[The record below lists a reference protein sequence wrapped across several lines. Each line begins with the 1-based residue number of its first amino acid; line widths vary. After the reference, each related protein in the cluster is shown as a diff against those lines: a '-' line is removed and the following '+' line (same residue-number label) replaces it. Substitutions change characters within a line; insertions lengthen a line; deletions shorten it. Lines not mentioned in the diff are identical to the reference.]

1 MTGLKAAADRHPSTA
16 LNRLKRTLLALPDTG
31 PKGFEG
37 LIGALLGAVSHASFR
52 LAASGSQD
60 GQDGRGDGPAGA
72 ISFEAKLYG
81 SKLTKAVINNKAT
94 EILASPAPPDVW
106 VLAATV
112 GVTTQII
119 GTLSAAFTRTET
131 SLVVLDWPDND
142 PLPPLAL
149 LCAIAREPLVN
160 FLRLQL
166 KKSSNIDQIKKDL
179 AGLADVPGFAE
190 RAAEMRAM
198 LSSPMLGA
206 PLALDANR
214 AMFRTVFS
222 HVDRARHRFGQPLAP
237 AASFALSPVDRP
249 GRATLDEI
257 FRTPPETEL
266 VVIIG
271 DQGCGKSW
279 SVAQAWLAQ
288 ADPPL
293 MIFLTAS
300 EAVAAQPSAPQS
312 LIARCLVEQSGGVVT
327 DEALR
332 RWERRLSQWACHHA
346 TSPRLVVVIDGLNE
360 RARTDWAPWLSR
372 LTLYLASISGRVI
385 ATSRARYFQRIED
398 RLSVPYRKIPIGDF
412 SDGELDEVLARHN
425 ICATQI
431 ASRVR
436 PSLRN
441 PRILGIALDL
451 LSDEQIRTAEELSI
465 ERLLFEH
472 LRRNQSEQD
481 TGHAPFKYTR
491 LLGEHARLIRERIE
505 SQVAQDRLIF
515 DSYDHKD
522 APHYDLPR
530 DLLPVVEERF
540 FEALSDDQSLYRL
553 TDDGLVFAL
562 GIATIRELQAAERN
576 GRPVAER
583 LADIIEPV
591 AALDKVTDVLF
602 AAALLAS
609 VDRQISDSIG
619 GALVSCHAT
628 QQNADEETYPA
639 YCGIVRNRPGAAL
652 DALFSLDTTTRH
664 AQHKDWLIMALRQA
678 RDDKYAWPEIAG
690 RADQWLRLYSLNPAH
705 GPLPGDDDAA
715 KRAKALEDTQK
726 KIATRLVDLSPCER
740 ALVDE
745 KLVRD
750 DNINSVS
757 LSEDAFLIIAG
768 RPLAPFAEALM
779 CWAFARA
786 LNSCHRVPWDDYRFV
801 VQHNWIDW
809 FKTRDA
815 LLAAGAC
822 FARDGASRTARWA
835 LVTILRATG
844 HAEDGDRAE
853 ALAETLIEDWQRFKG
868 WRRIEDYCATD
879 PCDPGSDFPENIE
892 ETAQRYAALSPT
904 ELMVNRGYTEKE
916 HFLQDAAPGLAR
928 FSPECAVKLTRA
940 ISAELIKRPS
950 EVVILAT
957 NWLSST
963 AVLLDP
969 TTINASL
976 KRAAELSHP
985 MGPISGKANNDWV
998 VSQYLLLATLPHLD
1012 GDAQTA
1018 VIRGLPEHGPPL
1030 LQLRH
1035 VFRPASPTMQ
1045 EALIDHAVQS
1055 QEEHRLL
1062 TTLAFVHWSGSH
1074 LSSSVLDQIRHLTT
1088 HFKPSVRGLAMQIS
1102 AKWPDR
1108 AHLAN
1113 FVASGWTA
1121 TKLDPRE
1128 DFLERWHGS
1137 SMILAAAELGLLS
1150 PPEAIA
1156 RIIPGRYD
1164 DAVRRLGKQYVGKS
1178 LATLLSNAVACALEV
1193 TLPFNPPR
1201 VSHNNEGHT
1210 DDAPLFSLEDDN
1222 EILSVEERFKRLNE
1236 SGEEFLARQQ
1246 RGWDRFRAFQSAI
1259 TAASAELI
1267 LSDIGSSALAAVAE
1281 CAPSAVN
1288 AIAQQILN
1296 LKPTE
1301 FPRIVNLSLRFARIL
1316 SSSDPETAVALFRA
1330 SEGHEGF
1337 IRITRT
1343 SGKIPLRTWE
1353 AWHSAPSETMQR
1365 YWKER
1370 LNEAATD
1377 HDLACEV
1384 LAASYAGK
1392 QAFLEVEAER
1402 AMATEHPVAMARA
1415 LMILGYCD
1423 ESTVAASIIP
1433 RFAGRA
1439 GLVGKAAKA
1448 AQYAYERNVWSRVWF
1463 DRLAMSDDPVN
1474 FWRYATLLAKIVDAR
1489 VGLWSS
1495 RPAAEGLLGRFA
1507 WSLDKPMRS
1516 RIEDWKKKRSD
1527 KLFGADRPN
1536 GIYLTRHPDVRF
1548 ETLN

>member
-1 MTGLKAAADRHPSTA
+1 MV
-16 LNRLKRTLLALPDTG
+16 
-31 PKGFEG
+31 
-37 LIGALLGAVSHASFR
+37 GALLGTTSHASFR

-60 GQDGRGDGPAGA
+60 GQDGRGDGPVGA

-81 SKLTKAVINNKAT
+81 SKLTKAVVNNKAT
-94 EILASPAPPDVW
+94 EIIASPAPPDLW

-112 GVTTQII
+112 SVTTQII
-119 GTLSAAFTRTET
+119 DTLRAAFARTET
-131 SLVVLDWPDND
+131 SLLVLDWPDND

-149 LCAIAREPLVN
+149 LCAIARETLVE
-160 FLRLQL
+160 FFRRHLS
-166 KKSSNIDQIKKDL
+166 KSLDLEQIENDL
-179 AGLADVPGFAE
+179 AGLAGVPGFTE

-198 LSSPMLGA
+198 LASPLLGA
-206 PLALDANR
+206 PLALNANR
-214 AMFRTVFS
+214 AAFRTVFA
-222 HVDRARHRFGQPLAP
+222 HADQARHRFGQPLAP
-237 AASFALSPVDRP
+237 AATFALLPVDRP
-249 GRATLDEI
+249 SRATIDET
-257 FRTPPETEL
+257 FRAPTESEL
-266 VVIIG
+266 IVVIG

-288 ADPPL
+288 TDPPF

-300 EAVAAQPSAPQS
+300 EAAVAQPSAPQS
-312 LIARCLVEQSGGVVT
+312 LIARYLVEQSGGVVT

-332 RWERRLSQWACHHA
+332 RWERRLSQWACHRA

-398 RLSVPYRKIPIGDF
+398 RLSVPYRKVPIGDF
-412 SDGELDEVLARHN
+412 SDAELDGVLARHH
-425 ICATQI
+425 ISAAQI

-451 LSDEQIRTAEELSI
+451 LSEEQIRTAEELSI

-472 LRRNQSEQD
+472 LRRHQSEQD
-481 TGHAPFKYTR
+481 TSNAPFKFTR

-505 SQVAQDRLIF
+505 TQVAQDRLIF

-628 QQNADEETYPA
+628 QQNADEETFPA

-652 DALFSLDTTTRH
+652 NALFILDTTTRH

-678 RDDKYAWPEIAG
+678 RDDKDAWSVIAG
-690 RADQWLRLYSLNPAH
+690 RVDQWLRLYSLNPAH
-705 GPLPGDDDAA
+705 GPLPGDDNAA

-726 KIATRLVDLSPCER
+726 KIATRLADLSPCER

-745 KLVRD
+745 KLLRD
-750 DNINSVS
+750 DNIYSVS

-768 RPLAPFAEALM
+768 MALVPFAEALM

-801 VQHNWIDW
+801 VQHNWVDW
-809 FKTRDA
+809 FETRDA

-822 FARDGASRTARWA
+822 FARAEASHTARWA

-844 HAEDGDRAE
+844 NVEDGDRAE
-853 ALAETLIEDWQRFKG
+853 ALTETLIEEWQRFKG
-868 WRRIEDYCATD
+868 WRLVEDYCATD
-879 PCDPGSDFPENIE
+879 PCDPASDYPANIE
-892 ETAQRYAALSPT
+892 GTAQNYAALLPA
-904 ELMVNRGYTEKE
+904 ELMVNRGLTQKD
-916 HFLQDAAPGLAR
+916 HFLQNAAPGLAR
-928 FSPECAVKLTRA
+928 FAPESAVRLTRA
-940 ISAELIKRPS
+940 ISADLLNRPS
-950 EVVILAT
+950 DVLICTT
-957 NWLSST
+957 NWLYSS
-963 AVLLDP
+963 AVLLESS
-969 TTINASL
+969 TVEATL
-976 KRAAELSHP
+976 KRAADFSRPFEP
-985 MGPISGKANNDWV
+985 FDGKGNKDWV
-998 VSQYLLLATLPHLD
+998 ASQHLLLAAFAHID
-1012 GDAQTA
+1012 GDAQAA
-1018 VIRGLPEHGPPL
+1018 VIIDLPEHGPPML
-1030 LQLRH
+1030 ELRH
-1035 VFRPASPTMQ
+1035 VFRSASPTMQ
-1045 EALIDHAVQS
+1045 EALLDQAIQS
-1055 QEEHRLL
+1055 HNEHRLL
-1062 TTLAFVHWSGSH
+1062 TALAFLHWSESH
-1074 LSSSVLDQIRHLTT
+1074 LSDSALGQIRLLTT
-1088 HFKPSVRGLAMQIS
+1088 HPKPSVRGLAMQIS

-1108 AHLAN
+1108 TQLAE
-1113 FVASGWTA
+1113 FVANEWTA
-1121 TKLDPRE
+1121 AKLDPSE

-1150 PPEAIA
+1150 PPEAIS

-1164 DAVRRLGKQYVGKS
+1164 DAVRRLGRQNVGTP
-1178 LATLLSNAVACALEV
+1178 LAMLLSNAMSRALEIH
-1193 TLPFNPPR
+1193 LPFSPPR
-1201 VSHNNEGHT
+1201 MSHNNNGHP
-1210 DDAPLFSLEDDN
+1210 DDAHIFSLEDND
-1222 EILSVEERFKRLNE
+1222 EILSVEERFKRLEE
-1236 SGEEFLARQQ
+1236 SDEDFMARQQ
-1246 RGWDRFRAFQSAI
+1246 RGWDRFQTFQSTV
-1259 TAASAELI
+1259 TAAGAELI

-1281 CAPSAVN
+1281 CVPRALN

-1301 FPRIVNLSLRFARIL
+1301 FPRIVNLSLRIARVL
-1316 SSSDPETAVALFRA
+1316 SLSDPDTAVALFRA

-1337 IRITRT
+1337 VRITCT

-1370 LNEAATD
+1370 LNQAATD

-1384 LAASYAGK
+1384 LAASYAGN
-1392 QAFLEVEAER
+1392 QAFLETEAEL
-1402 AMATEHPVAMARA
+1402 AIATGHPIAMARA

-1423 ESTVAASIIP
+1423 ESTVAASILP

-1439 GLVGKAAKA
+1439 GLVGKAATA
-1448 AQYAYERNVWSRVWF
+1448 AQYAYERNIWSRVWF
-1463 DRLAMSDDPVN
+1463 DRLATSNDPVE
-1474 FWRYATLLAKIVDAR
+1474 FWRYATLLFKIVDAR
-1489 VGLWSS
+1489 VGLWSAS
-1495 RPAAEGLLGRFA
+1495 PMAEKLLDRFA
-1507 WSLDKPMRS
+1507 WSLDKPMNR
-1516 RIEDWKKKRSD
+1516 RIEAWQKKRND
-1527 KLFGADRPN
+1527 KLFGDDRPN
-1536 GIYLTRHPDVRF
+1536 DIYLARSPDVRF
-1548 ETLN
+1548 ETLH